1 MSRREQRMDK
11 DKDQDKLSGTPKGKG
26 GIGRKEK
33 PGRSGVYPASI
44 GPENI
49 PEDAEVKSQ
58 AEWGQ
63 GDRGAEGYEDSG
75 RSELNFSLQE
85 AEEYQREKA
94 EKDKDKGKGKR

>member
-1 MSRREQRMDK
+1 MAK
-11 DKDQDKLSGTPKGKG
+11 DNDTDQDQDKLSGTPQGEG
-26 GIGRKEK
+26 GVGRKEK
-33 PGRSGVYPASI
+33 VEKSGVYPASV

-49 PEDAEVKSQ
+49 PDDAEVKSQ

-63 GDRGAEGYEDSG
+63 GERGADGYEDSG

-94 EKDKDKGKGKR
+94 KKGTNQEKREG